1 MKKVIKP
8 KIKYDKDSQVL
19 SFEFS
24 NNPSVDS
31 DIRENAIIDYGRS
44 GEIIS
49 INFYKFNF
57 NNFRRLVK
65 PIRALPQVA
74 RSMGIEVVG

>member
-1 MKKVIKP
+1 MKKNIKP
-8 KIKYDKDSQVL
+8 KVKYDKDSQVL

-24 NNPSVDS
+24 DNRSVDS
-31 DIRENAIIDYGRS
+31 DVRENAVIDYGRS
-44 GEIIS
+44 GEIVS

-65 PIRALPQVA
+65 PLRVLPNIA
-74 RSMGIEVVG
+74 RSMGIEVTG

>member
-1 MKKVIKP
+1 MKKNIKP
-8 KIKYDKDSQVL
+8 KVKYDKDNQVL

-24 NNPSVDS
+24 NERSVDS
-31 DIRENAIIDYGRS
+31 DIRENAVIDYGRS

-65 PIRALPQVA
+65 PIRLFPRTA